1 MLGKPGEGQLTVA
14 CMLLYRRESGTGV
27 DHKCLLWGLLPFYGW
42 SSLLVGVYGTH
53 TISNPPSPRTRL
65 TNCHSSASCY
75 TWTLPTNKIQY
86 ATLSTIS
93 PTVFSEFTRA
103 SGFNA
108 ATGETKCNGGMF
120 WQPYGWNWE
129 KFATEEQRQVR
140 TREFNWWG
148 IGTGSTGG
156 TLVISVLK
164 LVDMCRTCL
173 ITSVMQCVMFKV
185 EPVVLSP
192 GSQLVGSRTRTSRK
206 RLLVL
211 INFFA
216 YLLWCE
222 DSYRHSLKFY
232 KMCLYTSLKWLLA
245 HLHQL
250 KMPRNCWIFSGV
262 CLLKGRQEG
271 WYYNIATAT

>member
-1 MLGKPGEGQLTVA
+1 MLGKPGEAQLTVA
-14 CMLLYRRESGTGV
+14 CMLLYRRESGTGGGSQMPAMRSIAILWLV
-27 DHKCLLWGLLPFYGW
+27 KFACRCLWHPYHFQ
-42 SSLLVGVYGTH
+42 
-53 TISNPPSPRTRL
+53 PPTPLHACL

-75 TWTLPTNKIQY
+75 TWTLPIDKIQY

-103 SGFNA
+103 SRFNA
-108 ATGETKCNGGMF
+108 ATGETKCNGGVF

-140 TREFNWWG
+140 THKFNWWG

-185 EPVVLSP
+185 KPVVLSP

-216 YLLWCE
+216 
-222 DSYRHSLKFY
+222 
-232 KMCLYTSLKWLLA
+232 
-245 HLHQL
+245 
-250 KMPRNCWIFSGV
+250 
-262 CLLKGRQEG
+262 
-271 WYYNIATAT
+271 